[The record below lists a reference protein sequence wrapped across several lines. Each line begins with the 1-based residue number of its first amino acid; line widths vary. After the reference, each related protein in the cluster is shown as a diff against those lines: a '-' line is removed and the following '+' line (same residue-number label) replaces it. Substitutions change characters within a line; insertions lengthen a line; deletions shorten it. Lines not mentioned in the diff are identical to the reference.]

1 MRERGEKERGGR
13 GGGGEG
19 KTLLPEY
26 HKVHPVLMCII
37 IFFKSSFHYTS
48 QIID

>member
-1 MRERGEKERGGR
+1 MRERREKER

-26 HKVHPVLMCII
+26 HKVHSVLVCII

>member
-1 MRERGEKERGGR
+1 MREKEGR
-13 GGGGEG
+13 KREGGGGEG

-26 HKVHPVLMCII
+26 HKVHPVLVCII